1 MVLEGKACRNINEE
15 EDKIAKRLKRLIE
28 NEWKYSVNSIS
39 HKTTEENDRNKI
51 IQLPPTGM
59 SPQYQE

>member
-28 NEWKYSVNSIS
+28 NEWKYLVNSIS
-39 HKTTEENDRNKI
+39 HKTTEENHRNKI

-59 SPQYQE
+59 SRPYQE